1 MANSNTDAGN
11 WIEIYNDSSTS
22 TGDLGE
28 IEIRLLG
35 TGFPSWPVAVGDLA
49 GIALAPYQFL
59 IVADETGT
67 DPVEFQSYRDAW
79 EVNSVVFSKVFF
91 PPLGSYHSPLASLKV
106 TMTDDAVVVDEVDLG
121 SGGWPSL
128 ALNQSIYVDPTKL
141 DENHIGSNW
150 SVSQFPYL
158 PSGASPPS
166 EAQAGTPGSFAAMVP
181 EPSTLITFCCLSLTS
196 CLRRRRH
203 R

>member
-11 WIEIYNDSSTS
+11 WIEIYNDSSVAS
-22 TGDLGE
+22 VDLGDLM
-28 IEIRLLG
+28 IEVSG
-35 TGFPSWPVAVGDLA
+35 GFGFPSLPVVPGDLL
-49 GIALAPYQFL
+49 GVNLDPLQFL
-59 IVADETGT
+59 IVVDTMGGSLSQFHNYWGPAASNTVILGANFFTPLQFYDPLTISVIQGSTVTDQIDMATAD
-67 DPVEFQSYRDAW
+67 
-79 EVNSVVFSKVFF
+79 
-91 PPLGSYHSPLASLKV
+91 
-106 TMTDDAVVVDEVDLG
+106 
-121 SGGWPSL
+121 WPTIEP
-128 ALNQSIYVDPTKL
+128 NQSIYVDPTKL